1 MREVVNVFKEIIKD
15 FFNIII
21 ILVVVIFF
29 HTKRLFRNGQ
39 FIHIFI

>member
-15 FFNIII
+15 FFKIII

-29 HTKRLFRNGQ
+29 PY
-39 FIHIFI
+39 